1 MKESENV
8 IIFDVKTSGLS
19 IEEVLKQTYGIS
31 GRLFR
36 RLQKTKQLYLNDKIA
51 KSNISVKKG
60 DKIAILMEDEIE
72 TSIPK
77 DIPIDII
84 YEDFDFLILNKQAN
98 IVVHPTKRHLD
109 DTIANGIA
117 YYFKNNNINKK
128 VRFINRLDM
137 GTSGVLVIAKNSFT
151 HQQMSK
157 QMEEDTI
164 EKKYLAVVK
173 GIVEKDEDIIDMPIG
188 KEEDEPMIR
197 SVMENGQN
205 AITKYKV
212 VERYSAA
219 TLVEVK
225 IETGRTH
232 QIRVHMKH
240 IGHPIIGD
248 ELYNEPSEFIDRQA
262 LHAYE
267 FRFKHPRTGEEK
279 EIKASLPSDIEALLF
294 ELRK

>member
-8 IIFDVKTSGLS
+8 IIFDINTPGMT
-19 IEEVLKQTYGIS
+19 IEEVLKEHYGIS

-36 RLQKTKQLYLNDKIA
+36 RLQKSKELYLNGKIA
-51 KSNISVKKG
+51 KSNVIVKKG
-60 DKIAILMEDEIE
+60 DRITMIMEDEIE
-72 TSIPK
+72 TSIPI

-84 YEDFDFLILNKQAN
+84 YEDFDFLILNKQPN
-98 IVVHPTKRHLD
+98 IVVHPTKSHQE
-109 DTIANGIA
+109 DTIANGVA
-117 YYFKNNNINKK
+117 YYFKKHNINKK

-151 HQQMSK
+151 HQQMSA
-157 QMEEDTI
+157 QMGEGTI
-164 EKKYLAVVK
+164 DKKYLAVVK
-173 GIVEKDEDIIDMPIG
+173 GIVEKDEDTIDLPIG
-188 KEEDEPMIR
+188 KEENEPMIR
-197 SVMENGQN
+197 SVMDNGQN
-205 AITKYKV
+205 AITKYRV
-212 VERYSAA
+212 IDRFDTA

-248 ELYNEPSEFIDRQA
+248 ELYDEPSQIINRQA
-262 LHAYE
+262 LHAFE

-279 EIKASLPSDIEALLF
+279 EIIASLPQDIENLLSK
-294 ELRK
+294 LRK